1 MKVLISGSSKGIGLA
16 VAKRFLKEGHEVYG
30 LDLLLS
36 AIDNKKY
43 HHFICDVSK
52 EKELPELEDMEILF
66 VNAGKQDSKDDIT
79 NNLKGAINVTEKYG
93 LSESVKSIL
102 FNASASARSGYEFP
116 EYVASKAGMVGY
128 MKNVACRLAEQGV
141 TVNSVS
147 LGGVLT
153 ESNQAVF
160 EDPELWEKVMDATP
174 MKKWMTLEEVCDWV
188 LFLTLKNK
196 SMSGQDIL
204 IDNGELDLNNTF
216 VWPKKN

>member
-30 LDLLLS
+30 LDLLPS
-36 AIDNKKY
+36 AIDNKYY

-141 TVNSVS
+141 TVNSIS

-196 SMSGQDIL
+196 SMSGQDTL

-216 VWPKKN
+216 IWPKKN